1 MLYLDNV
8 ILKKSDSIPGFT
20 YELQSTPNFN
30 NFWRVIYCSCLLS
43 LIDIHLRVGERT
55 DTHTQTHTHTGEHN
69 TVSVS
74 IQRSEVTTAGV

>member
-55 DTHTQTHTHTGEHN
+55 DTHTQTHTH
-69 TVSVS
+69 
-74 IQRSEVTTAGV
+74 R

>member
-43 LIDIHLRVGERT
+43 LIDIRRRVRELSCSLT
-55 DTHTQTHTHTGEHN
+55 EQQLK
-69 TVSVS
+69 VSTLAIAPLIHES
-74 IQRSEVTTAGV
+74 DS